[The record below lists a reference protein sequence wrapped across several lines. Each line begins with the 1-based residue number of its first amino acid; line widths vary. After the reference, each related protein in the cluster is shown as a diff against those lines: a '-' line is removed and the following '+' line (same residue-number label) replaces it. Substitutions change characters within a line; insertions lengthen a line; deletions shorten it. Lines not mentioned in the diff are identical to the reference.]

1 MADVAITPTT
11 LAIGTVSAD
20 ILDANGTAISSA
32 SANTFAI
39 AAAGLAGGRLLLKF
53 LDDGSGDTVVIK
65 AGDRPPSQRVDLG
78 DLSITMAASDC
89 RYIVVETGRH
99 LQDDG
104 TVRATCGDDGMTCK
118 AFILP
123 NE

>member
-1 MADVAITPTT
+1 MADVAVTPTT
-11 LAIGTVSAD
+11 LAVNTASAD
-20 ILDANGTAISSA
+20 ILDADGVAIASA

-39 AAAGLAGGRLLLKF
+39 AAGGEAGGKLLLKF
-53 LDDGSGDTVVIK
+53 FDDGSGDTITIL
-65 AGDRPPSQRVDLG
+65 AGDRPPSQRADLG
-78 DLSITMAASDC
+78 NLTFTMAANDC
-89 RYIVVETGRH
+89 KYIPVETGRF

-104 TVRATCGDDGMTCK
+104 TIRVDCTDDGMECK

>member
-1 MADVAITPTT
+1 MADVAVTPTA
-11 LAIGTVSAD
+11 LVINVASAD
-20 ILDANGTAISSA
+20 ILDADGVAIANA

-39 AAAGLAGGRLLLKF
+39 AAGGQAGSHLLLKF
-53 LDDGSGDTVVIK
+53 FDDGSSDTVVIL

-78 DLSITMAASDC
+78 NLSITMAASDA
-89 RYIVVETGRH
+89 RYIVIETGRF

-104 TVRATCGDDGMTCK
+104 TIRVTCGDDGMECK

-123 NE
+123 DQ